1 MSSKNTTAENL
12 LSYTRK
18 HWQIE
23 SMHNIL
29 DVIYDED
36 RCKLLTQKAQEN
48 INILRK
54 MGRSMHKNYLNEKTD
69 N

>member
-36 RCKLLTQKAQEN
+36 RCKLLTPKAQEN
-48 INILRK
+48 INIFRR